1 MFLDVPVDELANKET
16 KIIVITVV
24 TIVVVAVLAIAVGFL
39 IKSKK
44 N

>member
-1 MFLDVPVDELANKET
+1 MFLDEPVNELVNKET
-16 KIIVITVV
+16 RIIVITVV